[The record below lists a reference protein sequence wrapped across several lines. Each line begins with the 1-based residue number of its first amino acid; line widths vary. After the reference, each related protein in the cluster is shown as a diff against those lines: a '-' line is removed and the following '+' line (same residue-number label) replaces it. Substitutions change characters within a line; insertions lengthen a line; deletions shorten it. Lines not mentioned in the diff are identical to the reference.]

1 MNENILPHLS
11 TGILIDLTNR
21 NWNIAML
28 NKNYILA
35 QWTTTPPFS
44 KIPSSVSQNGGSAF
58 HKAVDRCYVEQ
69 GVRCVK
75 LKGKIKSDCIRSQG
89 WELSQVLWAF
99 SNIYYFYSVSVSW
112 MEKKKTW
119 QQSLTSVKKKNKNKT
134 LHKMAC
140 NLYRAHEMSLYY
152 FLRLPV
158 NP

>member
-44 KIPSSVSQNGGSAF
+44 KIPSSVSQNRGSAF

-75 LKGKIKSDCIRSQG
+75 LKGKIKSNCIRSQG

-112 MEKKKTW
+112 MEEKNLTTMPNFSKKKIII
-119 QQSLTSVKKKNKNKT
+119 T

-152 FLRLPV
+152 FLQLPV